1 LQVKNREEK
10 MRKRILF
17 ILVIL
22 IIAFYLIGCAKKT
35 KKEEDENIFAVYT
48 TKAVK
53 GEINDYIELNG
64 DVKAKIEVDIYPD
77 TTGKLESINVS
88 LGQWVNKNYIIA
100 YVNPSRPGMD
110 YSLSP
115 VKSTISGTVTSL
127 PVKRGATVSI
137 QTSIAKVGRIN
148 ELEIVTYIPEKFI
161 SKIKPNLR
169 AIIKSSAFPDKTFYA
184 FVSEISP
191 VIDPSTRM
199 LETKLKLAESY
210 PELKSGM
217 FVEIKIVTENKNN
230 IIKIPEESV
239 VKKFGKDYVFIV
251 NRTEESL
258 ATVTMQEVTVGLT
271 IDNKAEIVKGL
282 KGDEEIVY
290 KGQSLLEDNTKVK
303 ILRTDDLLKSKDN
316 LE

>member
-1 LQVKNREEK
+1 
-10 MRKRILF
+10 MRKKAIF
-17 ILVIL
+17 ILSIL
-22 IIAFYLIGCAKKT
+22 IIVFYMIGCSKKT
-35 KKEEDENIFAVYT
+35 KKEDEENIFAVYT

-64 DVKAKIEVDIYPD
+64 DVKAKVEVEIYPD

-88 LGQWVNKNYIIA
+88 LGQWVNKNDIIA

-137 QTSIAKVGRIN
+137 QTAIAKVGRTN
-148 ELEIVTYIPEKFI
+148 ELEIVTYVAEKFI

-169 AIIKSSAFPDKTFYA
+169 AIIKSSAFPEKTFFA

-191 VIDPSTRM
+191 VVDPVTRM
-199 LETKLKLAESY
+199 LETRLKLTDKY

-217 FVEIKIVTENKNN
+217 FVEIKIITENKNN

-239 VKKFGKDYVFIV
+239 VKKFGKDYVFII
-251 NRTEESL
+251 NRAEDNL
-258 ATVTMQEVTVGLT
+258 ATVTMQEVIVGLT

-290 KGQSLLEDNTKVK
+290 KGQSLLEDNTKVR
-303 ILRTDDLLKSKDN
+303 ILRTDELLKSKDN